1 MNFKTKSTFVLAAA
15 LMGTSV
21 MAQTAAPAP
30 EPASSLSFNVG
41 VVSDYRFRSVAQTS
55 FKPAL
60 QGGVDFAHKSG
71 LYLGAWGSNVSWI
84 KDYVGATD
92 GTLEVDL
99 YGGYKGEITSGLN
112 FDVGV
117 ITYQYPNNTAD
128 RVLVNAN
135 TTEVYGALT
144 FGIVTV
150 KYSQSTGNFIANPNS
165 SGSSYIE
172 AAAAIDLGNGFS
184 LTPHVGR
191 QTIPNQGG
199 NGDYTDFSLTLGK
212 DFGNGLSASLAAYTT
227 DAKDAFY
234 KVGTFDNLG
243 KNAVTVGVKYTF

>member
-1 MNFKTKSTFVLAAA
+1 MQFKPLTLLVL
-15 LMGTSV
+15 LGTLTGTAV
-21 MAQTAAPAP
+21 MAQAAA

-41 VVSDYRFRSVAQTS
+41 VVTDYRFRSVAQTS

-60 QGGVDFAHKSG
+60 QLGADFAHKSG
-71 LYLGAWGSNVSWI
+71 AYVGIWGSNVSWI

-92 GTLEVDL
+92 GTTEVDL
-99 YGGYKGEITSGLN
+99 YGGYKGEIASGLA

-117 ITYQYPNNTAD
+117 IRYQYPGNTAD
-128 RVLVNAN
+128 KVLVDAS

-144 FGIVTV
+144 FGIVTA
-150 KYSQSTGNFIANPNS
+150 KYSQATTNFIANPES
-165 SGSSYIE
+165 KGAAYLE
-172 AAAAIDLGNGFS
+172 LAAAVDLGNGFT

-191 QTIPNQGG
+191 QTIPNQV
-199 NGDYTDFSLTLGK
+199 NNAGDYTDWSLTVSK
-212 DFGNGLSASLAAYTT
+212 DFGNGLSGSVAAITT

-243 KNAVTVGVKYTF
+243 KNTVTVGVKYTF